1 MAEKIVIDLDFD
13 VKGSE
18 VTLGQLEKRA
28 ELLNEELRK
37 VPQGSKAFKELRQE
51 LVKTNKEIKNTELAM
66 ESLDNEQV
74 ASELGS
80 VAGAVGDVTAAFIL
94 LGGDEDSAI
103 GETAKRIE
111 TALGVTMAFKGS
123 IEGIISFQK
132 LWNNTLKQTAVIQ
145 AVYNAGQKAMAF
157 VTSATTQATKLLRI
171 AMLSL
176 PFVAIG
182 TAVGLLVANFK
193 DIMKSFGFFN
203 AEAEALNE
211 TMDEFR
217 SGSEDATKK
226 VMEMNATFKLARKGV
241 LDKKE
246 ALDKYNKEFGKTLG
260 TAKSLN
266 EAERIFREKSGAY
279 IQSVALR
286 KQADAM
292 LTIAA
297 EKQVEAALAK
307 TEENLGVV
315 DYAMTG
321 VIGQLF
327 GTTNAMNFMAER
339 SKANTKEIEKDAE
352 KQAKLTEGLAQDLL
366 MQAAEVEQEFEIIS
380 EESTEFHE
388 KQANKRKEILA
399 RQKKAFSDLVIA
411 NLQARAEDE
420 KDEKAKAVTLMAIEQ
435 QKFKEILR
443 LDKAKKRQDRMTDEE
458 NALAV
463 FEYQQRIDKI
473 KEDFAQKEIERE
485 RKRKQNLQTIED
497 DFRAELEA
505 ETEIYNQQ
513 FLKQQQIER
522 QAVEDKYFRLIEL
535 AKEYGENITTLETN
549 RRNELAKIDKQYN
562 QEAIEDDQALQDAKL
577 NAAKGLIAGLSEVAG
592 QNEKFANALFV
603 ADKALA
609 IGEILINLQREIS
622 GYMANPTWTIAPD
635 GGAVVKTSF
644 ITAAKIRAATSIA
657 SIVAS
662 SIAKFK
668 GGGGGS
674 IGGGVGGGS
683 IAGAGAT
690 APSLSPITNTSTL
703 VPQEP
708 QQVFVTET
716 DITNVQNQV
725 AVIETQATIK

>member
-111 TALGVTMAFKGS
+111 TALGVTMAFKGG

-157 VTSATTQATKLLRI
+157 VTSATTQATKLLRL

-182 TAVGLLVANFK
+182 SAIALLVSNFEG
-193 DIMKSFGFFN
+193 IMKSMGFFN
-203 AEAEALNE
+203 ERAQALKDTMDDFKSGTAEATKQVSEMEASFDLAKKGVISKEQALFEYNE
-211 TMDEFR
+211 T
-217 SGSEDATKK
+217 
-226 VMEMNATFKLARKGV
+226 
-241 LDKKE
+241 
-246 ALDKYNKEFGKTLG
+246 FGKTLG
-260 TAKSLN
+260 TAESFN
-266 EAERIFREKSGAY
+266 EAEQIFIDKSDDY
-279 IQSVALR
+279 IKAAGLR
-286 KQADAM
+286 AQADA
-292 LTIAA
+292 LFSKAA
-297 EKQVEAALAK
+297 EKSADALVAHMEDNLTTSDKVVTGITGAILGAYWQVE
-307 TEENLGVV
+307 
-315 DYAMTG
+315 
-321 VIGQLF
+321 Q
-327 GTTNAMNFMAER
+327 AEDKQDQR
-339 SKANTKEIEKDAE
+339 TKERQKL
-352 KQAKLTEGLAQDLL
+352 LTEQSDLFTKMATEMLEQAQKIENEANITSEKTNKFEEDL
-366 MQAAEVEQEFEIIS
+366 E
-380 EESTEFHE
+380 T
-388 KQANKRKEILA
+388 KRKERAKA
-399 RQKKAFSDLVIA
+399 RAERRKKE
-411 NLQARAEDE
+411 AEDE
-420 KDEKAKAVTLMAIEQ
+420 KK
-435 QKFKEILR
+435 R
-443 LDKAKKRQDRMTDEE
+443 LEE
-458 NALAV
+458 H
-463 FEYQQRIDKI
+463 
-473 KEDFAQKEIERE
+473 
-485 RKRKQNLQTIED
+485 RKYLQNLQKLED
-497 DFRAELEA
+497 DFRAELEE
-505 ETEIYNQQ
+505 ETQKFNEQ
-513 FLKQQQIER
+513 FLTEQQVEER
-522 QAVEDKYFRLIEL
+522 AVEDKYFRLIEL
-535 AKEYGENITTLETN
+535 ARQYNEDITMLEDN
-549 RRNELAKIDKQYN
+549 REFALAEIRKKYADEEKAEIDEKNKDLKDKQLEYDQAVLESN
-562 QEAIEDDQALQDAKL
+562 QALQDAKL

-668 GGGGGS
+668 NGGGGS
-674 IGGGVGGGS
+674 IGGGTISAGGG
-683 IAGAGAT
+683 IGAT